1 MTCRCSGSSGPAEV
15 IATRTFNVAFAVDYS
30 GPAEALEPLVTIT
43 AGNLTRQSLTAG
55 LPAVCEYWQSSPM
68 TCRFGRF
75 QPGSGR
81 VEFSAEFVAPQGGPA
96 YVDVEVTSL
105 NDYSPANNRYRFAF
119 NVVRE
124 PTPDPAP
131 PTPAP
136 TAAPV
141 PAPTPAPAAA
151 PAPAPAPVATPSP
164 AASDGGGGGGAIDFV
179 LLLLLLTSAAWR
191 SSRAR

>member
-105 NDYSPANNRYRFAF
+105 NDY
-119 NVVRE
+119 
-124 PTPDPAP
+124 TPCEQSLSLR
-131 PTPAP
+131 
-136 TAAPV
+136 V
-141 PAPTPAPAAA
+141 QR
-151 PAPAPAPVATPSP
+151 
-164 AASDGGGGGGAIDFV
+164 GARADAGSC
-179 LLLLLLTSAAWR
+179 SAHAGAHR
-191 SSRAR
+191 GARPGAYHGARCRSRARSRSRGDTFVRRE